1 MPQALNAFYGTGK
14 VIWVPSPGEAGRS
27 AQEGVDFV
35 LGLRN
40 VRNGRA
46 MRLPCCLGRRL
57 RHRAGS
63 FRVGDFLYVFG
74 SLSINEDGRAGLDVR
89 FVRFIH
95 PRGIDVRTVE
105 EVGLDLAKS
114 RGRFTRAEVA
124 RRLGL
129 RGNQAGYWLSKLVR
143 AGRLRRV
150 GKGRGAWYELAA

>member
-1 MPQALNAFYGTGK
+1 MTQALNAFYGIGK
-14 VIWVPSPGEAGRS
+14 VIEAGRS
-27 AQEGVDFV
+27 AQGVDFV

-63 FRVGDFLYVFG
+63 FRIGDFVYVFG
-74 SLSINEDGRAGLDVR
+74 SLSINEDGRAAMNVH

-95 PRGIDVRTVE
+95 PRGVDVRTVE
-105 EVGLDLAKS
+105 KVVVDLAKS
-114 RGRFTRAEVA
+114 NGGRVTRAEVA

-129 RGNQAGYWLSKLVR
+129 QGNQAGYWLAKLVR
-143 AGRLRRV
+143 AGQLRRV
-150 GKGRGAWYELAA
+150 GRGRGAGYELVA